1 MWTLVTALRVVLTF
15 KVVPTKVAVSG
26 GFVCAL
32 ICILLIYD
40 AKTVRAQ
47 SPSHS
52 GMTIISRNSQV
63 NTHSVGSLGFGKISK
78 SI

>member
-1 MWTLVTALRVVLTF
+1 MCGCWDLKGEQSLVTALRVVLTF

-52 GMTIISRNSQV
+52 GMTIISRNS
-63 NTHSVGSLGFGKISK
+63 
-78 SI
+78 